1 MSVFNIDEKITFNS
15 WDDIAHR
22 SYFESP
28 VEFRKNRYARVAAVY
43 SFKDQS
49 ACCGMSDCLKSHRR
63 GFLVVISD
71 EKETNLC
78 ETCGRKLFDVSFE
91 DQEKILQ
98 DQAHIREKKIQINTV
113 LEHVD
118 DIKARIKK
126 LKQEPKGAN
135 WLYRV
140 LTNFRRTYPID
151 LLAALKALAM
161 NTDDNAIIATLTE
174 NEADISKL
182 EHVKQ
187 LQGLGIF
194 VADIREELI
203 GKILKP
209 LIKMEEL
216 VDNYDVNTSLTSHC
230 KWVDNLEEQFTCAEY
245 LVEEGRAFFDTEN
258 LERLKSIPLSAV
270 STRFVKSLN
279 WDVNKAAKNK

>member
-15 WDDIAHR
+15 WDDVVQR
-22 SYFESP
+22 PCFESP
-28 VEFRKNRYARVAAVY
+28 VEPQKNRFVRIAAVY
-43 SFKDQS
+43 SFKDQR

-63 GFLVVISD
+63 GFLVVTSD
-71 EKETNLC
+71 DKEANLC

-91 DQEKILQ
+91 GQEKILQ
-98 DQAHIREKKIQINTV
+98 DQACIREQKIQINTV
-113 LEHVD
+113 LEQVD
-118 DIKARIKK
+118 NIKTRIKK

-135 WLYRV
+135 WLYRI
-140 LTNFRRTYPID
+140 LTNFRRTYPVD
-151 LLAALKALAM
+151 LLVALKELAM
-161 NTDDNAIIATLTE
+161 NKDDNAIIATLAE

-194 VADIREELI
+194 AADIREELI

-209 LIKMEEL
+209 LKTIEEL
-216 VDNYDVNTSLTSHC
+216 VDNYDVNTSLISQC
-230 KWVDNLEEQFTCAEY
+230 KWADNLEEQFTCAEL
-245 LVEEGRAFFDTEN
+245 LVEEGRAFFDAEN
-258 LERLKSIPLSAV
+258 LERLKSIPLSEV